1 MAKIMNKEQSGFS
14 AAPTAAS
21 VSGNGHPAAPRAAR
35 RSKGLPIERRVTR
48 EGATADEVL
57 DQGGW
62 TRRPAKISGADGEV
76 VFKMDDA
83 EVPAEWSQ
91 LATDVAVSKYFRKA
105 GVPTKSGAEES
116 VRQLVRRVAHTLR
129 DAGESFGG
137 YFATPAD
144 AESFEA
150 ELTYML
156 VHQIGAFNSPV
167 GFNCGLWHEYKIKG
181 SGGNWAVDHATGT
194 AHQTND
200 AYSRPQVSACCI
212 QSCKDD
218 LDTIFRLVPDETRV
232 LKY

>member
-1 MAKIMNKEQSGFS
+1 MAKTGKQD
-14 AAPTAAS
+14 
-21 VSGNGHPAAPRAAR
+21 PAAIVAMPAGAPQSQGRITEPPKAR
-35 RSKGLPIERRVTR
+35 RQRGLPVPRRVTR
-48 EGATADEVL
+48 EGATAQEVL
-57 DQGGW
+57 DEVEW

-105 GVPTKSGAEES
+105 GVPTGSGAEES

-129 DAGESFGG
+129 SAGEEMGG

-144 AESFEA
+144 AEAFEA

-167 GFNCGLWHEYKIKG
+167 WFNCGLFHEYQIKG
-181 SGGNWAVDHATGT
+181 SGGNFALDRSTST
-194 AHQTND
+194 AYRTEG
-200 AYSRPQVSACCI
+200 AYTRRQV
-212 QSCKDD
+212 
-218 LDTIFRLVPDETRV
+218 
-232 LKY
+232 